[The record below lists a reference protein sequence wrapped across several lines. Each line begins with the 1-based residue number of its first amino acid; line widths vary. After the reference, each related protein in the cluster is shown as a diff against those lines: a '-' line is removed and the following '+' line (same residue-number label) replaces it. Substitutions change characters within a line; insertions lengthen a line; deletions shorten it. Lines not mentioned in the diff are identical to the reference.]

1 GGTDRRNQPQRERR
15 SLMPVLMVRSKIKP
29 EKPQTPRRRS
39 TRVFSAIEQAQPA
52 GVRYASSRLAD
63 GVSFVGLLER
73 EDGADTPLAALATFV
88 EFQENLKQWMA
99 EPPTVE
105 QLTVVGSYRLFEACA

>member
-1 GGTDRRNQPQRERR
+1 
-15 SLMPVLMVRSKIKP
+15 MPVLMVRSKIKP
-29 EKPQTPRRRS
+29 EHAADAEAAIKK
-39 TRVFSAIEQAQPA
+39 VFSAIEQAQPA

-63 GVSFVGLLER
+63 GTSFVVLFEA
-73 EDGADTPLAALATFV
+73 EDGVDNPLVALPAVV

-105 QLTVVGSYRLFEACA
+105 QMTVIGSYRLF

>member
-1 GGTDRRNQPQRERR
+1 M
-15 SLMPVLMVRSKIKP
+15 SVLMVRFKIKP
-29 EKPQTPRRRS
+29 EAPQTPRRRS

-63 GVSFVGLLER
+63 GVSFVALFEL
-73 EDGADTPLAALATFV
+73 EDGVDNPLAALPAVV

-105 QLTVVGSYRLFEACA
+105 QMTVVGSYRSF